1 LELFAAAAPG
11 LAEILAR
18 ELTALGLRPDAVS
31 GEGVTFHGGLDAVR
45 RANMELRTASR
56 VLVRLG
62 SFSARTFAEMERR
75 AAKLDWRPYV
85 SAGGTA
91 TFRVT
96 ARKCRLYHTGAIA
109 ERLARTAG
117 VSLHPAAA
125 DDSGAQDPAA
135 AVDGGAQHLAAAD
148 DGGAQHP
155 AAWDDGGSQRFVVR
169 GVRDE
174 WLVSADSSGEH
185 LHRRGYRLATARA
198 PIRETLAAAAL
209 LASGWDRRSPLLD
222 PFCGSGTICI
232 EGALLALDRAP
243 GATREFAFT
252 RWPGYDGPEPTPPM
266 PAQRTEIGTIVQGSD
281 RDAGA
286 VEAARGNAGRAGVAA
301 AIRFARQSL
310 SELDP
315 PASTGWLV
323 TNPPY
328 GVRVGDPGALRD
340 LYARFGGVV
349 RERCPGWTVL
359 FFSAERQL
367 ERATGLRLTT
377 VLTTE
382 SGGLPIRLLRAQ
394 V

>member
-11 LAEILAR
+11 VAGILAR
-18 ELTALGLRPDAVS
+18 ELTALGLRPGTVR
-31 GEGVTFHGGLDAVR
+31 GEGVTFQGGLDAVR

-62 SFSARTFAEMERR
+62 SFSARTFAELERH

-85 SAGGTA
+85 SPGSTA

-109 ERLARTAG
+109 ERLARSAG
-117 VSLHPAAA
+117 VLLHSAAA
-125 DDSGAQDPAA
+125 DDSGAQRPDPAD
-135 AVDGGAQHLAAAD
+135 DGWDQHTAAAD
-148 DGGAQHP
+148 DSGA
-155 AAWDDGGSQRFVVR
+155 QRFVVR

-209 LASGWDRRSPLLD
+209 LASDWDRRSPLLD

-232 EGALLALDRAP
+232 EAALLALNRPP
-243 GATREFAFT
+243 GATRGFAFT
-252 RWPGYDGPEPTPPM
+252 RWPCYGMEPLTTL
-266 PAQRTEIGTIVQGSD
+266 PAPATTGFEGETIIRGSD

-286 VEAARGNAGRAGVAA
+286 VEAARGNAERAGVAA
-301 AIRFARQSL
+301 TIGFARQSI

-315 PASTGWLV
+315 PASSGWLV

-328 GVRVGDPGALRD
+328 GVRVGESGSLRD
-340 LYARFGGVV
+340 LYARFGAVV

-359 FFSAERQL
+359 FFSADRQL
-367 ERATGLRLTT
+367 ERATGLRLEA
-377 VLTTE
+377 VLHTE
-382 SGGLPIRLLRAQ
+382 SGGLPIRLLRAA